1 MRERL
6 VEIKVPWLAP
16 NEPVVEVVR
25 WLVEA
30 GQLVEIDQDL
40 LLLQVDGEEFI
51 LPAPIDGTLIE
62 LCVEAGEYLS
72 EGQVIAVA
80 RLI

>member
-6 VEIKVPWLAP
+6 VEIKVPWLSP
-16 NEPVVEVVR
+16 GEPVIEVLR

-30 GQLVEIDQDL
+30 GQPVEIDQDL
-40 LLLQVDGEEFI
+40 LMLQVDGDEFI
-51 LPAPIDGTLIE
+51 LPAPVDGVLSE

-72 EGQVIAVA
+72 EGQVVAVV
-80 RLI
+80 RLT